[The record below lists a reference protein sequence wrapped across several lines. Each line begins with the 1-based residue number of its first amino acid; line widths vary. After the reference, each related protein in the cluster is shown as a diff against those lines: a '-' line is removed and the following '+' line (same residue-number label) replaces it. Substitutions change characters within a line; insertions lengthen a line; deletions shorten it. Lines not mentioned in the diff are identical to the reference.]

1 MVKED
6 LAVLPANVWLASYPK
21 SGNTWFRFVWK
32 AVESAQDEKFTPHE
46 SVQPCDM
53 EYLTAWGIDARRMSC
68 DELDLVRSRLELVTN
83 DRLGRPTLRKTHEKF
98 RSAPDGSELFP
109 AAASRAA
116 LVIIRDP
123 RDVACSAAR
132 HFNMSLD
139 AAVDLLCRRD
149 PQSPGSPSVLMSRQP
164 QGSWSEHLD
173 SWRRLPTYP
182 VAVFRYEDFLAEP
195 NATFGA
201 ALKFAGLEVS
211 ENELVYAVESTRF
224 EKLQSRERESGFSE
238 RSPSTDVPFFRKGQA
253 GGWRGELSASQVT
266 KIERNCGALMEEFG
280 YLIEGRL
287 ATAVPAAA
295 NQVRSSGDKLFAAAV
310 LPKRDV
316 PLDLTTRF
324 VKDDRVKT
332 AQVGDDLVLVTSEYE
347 LMGLDHM
354 GALIWD
360 FLDRPISFQ
369 ELVETLC
376 AQFAIDSTTCI
387 EDTTPMLQLLLN
399 GGALRV
405 ISESQPTN

>member
-1 MVKED
+1 MASDEQT
-6 LAVLPANVWLASYPK
+6 VLPSSVWLASYPK

-32 AVESAQDEKFTPHE
+32 SVESAQDEKFRPHE
-46 SVQPCDM
+46 SAQPCQM
-53 EYLTAWGIDARRMSC
+53 EYLTTWGIDARRLSC
-68 DELDLVRSRLELVTN
+68 DELDLLRSRLELVTN
-83 DRLGRPTLRKTHEKF
+83 DRSGRPTLRKTHEKF

-109 AAASRAA
+109 AATSRAA

-139 AAVDLLCRRD
+139 GAVDLLCRRD
-149 PQSPGSPSVLMSRQP
+149 PQSPGTPSVLMSRQP

-182 VAVFRYEDFLAEP
+182 VAVYRYEDFLAEP
-195 NATFGA
+195 HATFGS

-224 EKLQSRERESGFSE
+224 DKLQSRERESGFSE
-238 RSPSTDVPFFRKGQA
+238 RATGTEVPFFRKGQA

-287 ATAVPAAA
+287 ASASPSTA
-295 NQVRSSGDKLFAAAV
+295 NQVKLSGDKLFAAAV
-310 LPKRDV
+310 PPKQDV

-324 VKDDRVKT
+324 VKDDRVMT
-332 AQVGDDLVLVTSEYE
+332 SQVGDDLVLVTSDYE
-347 LMGLDHM
+347 LMGLDQM

-360 FLDRPISFQ
+360 YLDHPMSFQ
-369 ELVETLC
+369 ELVDTLC
-376 AQFAIDSTTCI
+376 EQFGIDSTTCI
-387 EDTTPMLQLLLN
+387 DDTTPMLQLLLN
-399 GGALRV
+399 GGALNV
-405 ISESQPTN
+405 IT